1 MAICM
6 QEQDGSARGCAKA
19 YCIAYGQGTPQECER
34 RHGDVGSGSGS
45 CQNGSLNARG
55 GCVPHPSPIGED
67 SEWAS
72 KLTVCQ
78 QASADVESSCDTEQS
93 GWMQELNNVS
103 RLAQKVT
110 SGEQSVCG
118 TVAAVSVGTKGALA
132 TFAMMCSGSVGR
144 CREACDTASI
154 PEPSIATEM
163 RRQRAICERKGSE
176 GKQAEERAVA
186 ASQNLA
192 QAVQVCGNAIGG
204 LEGAAQQHCA
214 RPENQNSP
222 SCKISFGSPMPT
234 PDLAGGGDF
243 PSRGGINHPG
253 VNGGNPSAGRLPMN
267 LGDDSREEPM
277 LGNPN
282 ANQPPAQAVGGQ
294 QQSGARNLGAMMG
307 MGGAQP
313 GGGAASGG
321 RTGLSGMVSNILS
334 GFFGGGGGAGG
345 SGGGGSS
352 WRNFFSGR
360 SDSEIEK
367 PAQQQTPDLR
377 LFAPGGKFDPRKN
390 RGIASKTIGRDGL
403 AGPHDS
409 VWKLVNNR
417 YQVKRASLMP

>member
-1 MAICM
+1 
-6 QEQDGSARGCAKA
+6 
-19 YCIAYGQGTPQECER
+19 
-34 RHGDVGSGSGS
+34 
-45 CQNGSLNARG
+45 
-55 GCVPHPSPIGED
+55 
-67 SEWAS
+67 
-72 KLTVCQ
+72 
-78 QASADVESSCDTEQS
+78 
-93 GWMQELNNVS
+93 MQELDNVS
-103 RLAQKVT
+103 KLAQRVT

-118 TVAAVSVGTKGALA
+118 TVAAVSVGTKGAIA
-132 TFAMMCSGSVGR
+132 TFAVMCSNAVGR
-144 CREACDTASI
+144 CREACDTAGI
-154 PEPSIATEM
+154 PDPYSTDM
-163 RRQRAICERKGSE
+163 RKQRASCERKGSE
-176 GKQAEERAVA
+176 GKQAQERAVA
-186 ASQNLA
+186 ASQSMA
-192 QAVQVCGNAIGG
+192 QAVQACAASIGG

-222 SCKISFGSPMPT
+222 SCKITLGTPMAT

-277 LGNPN
+277 LANPN

-294 QQSGARNLGAMMG
+294 QQSGARNLGAMVG
-307 MGGAQP
+307 GGAQP
-313 GGGAASGG
+313 GGGAPSGG

-345 SGGGGSS
+345 SGGGSGWKS
-352 WRNFFSGR
+352 FFSGR
-360 SDSEIEK
+360 SGSEVEK
-367 PAQQQTPDLR
+367 PVQQQTPDLR
-377 LFAPGGKFDPRKN
+377 LFAPGGKYDPRRN

-417 YQVKRASLMP
+417 YQVKRSSLMP